1 MSNYIYSKAI
11 VRTPSK
17 NIADGLTTAELGSPN
32 YSLALHQHQEYIEA
46 LKECG
51 LDVIVLEADDNFP
64 DSTFVEDTAVLIPLC
79 AIITNPGAPS
89 RKGETIEIS
98 KVVNRFYSNIETIED
113 PGTLDAGDVMMVGKH
128 FYIGL
133 SERTNENGAN
143 QLIYFLNKY
152 GMTASTIILK
162 KSLHLKTGVSYLEEN
177 NIAATGEFLK
187 KPDFQQFNIIEI
199 DDEESYA
206 ANCVWISD
214 KVLVPK
220 GFSKAKRKIEELGY
234 STIAV
239 DLSEFQK
246 LDGGVSCLSLRF

>member
-1 MSNYIYSKAI
+1 MYSKAI

-32 YSLALHQHQEYIEA
+32 YSLALHQHQDYIEA

-64 DSTFVEDTAVLIPLC
+64 DSTFVEDTAVLAPLC
-79 AIITNPGAPS
+79 AIITNPCAPT
-89 RKGETIEIS
+89 RKDETFETS
-98 KVVNRFYSNIETIED
+98 KVLNRFYTNFETIED
-113 PGTLDAGDVMMVGKH
+113 PGTLDAGDVMTVGKH

-143 QLIYFLNKY
+143 QLISFLNKY
-152 GMTASTIILK
+152 GMTASTITLE
-162 KSLHLKTGVSYLEEN
+162 KSLHLKTGVSYLEKN
-177 NIAATGEFLK
+177 NIAATGEFSR
-187 KPDFQQFNIIEI
+187 KPEFQQFKIIEI
-199 DDEESYA
+199 EDDESYA
-206 ANCVWISD
+206 ANCVWIND
-214 KVLVPK
+214 KVLIPK

-234 STIAV
+234 TTIAV

>member
-1 MSNYIYSKAI
+1 MYSKAI

-17 NIADGLTTAELGSPN
+17 NIADGLTTADLGSPN

-51 LDVIVLEADDNFP
+51 LDVIVLEAYDNFP
-64 DSTFVEDTAVLIPLC
+64 DSTFVEDTAVLTTLC

-89 RKGETIEIS
+89 RNDETFEMS
-98 KVVNRFYSNIETIED
+98 KVLNRFYTNIETIED

-143 QLIYFLNKY
+143 QLISLLKKY
-152 GMTASTIILK
+152 GMTASTIILE
-162 KSLHLKTGVSYLEEN
+162 KSLHLKTGVSYLEKN
-177 NIAATGEFLK
+177 NIAATGEFLRK
-187 KPDFQQFNIIEI
+187 SEFQQFNIIKI
-199 DDEESYA
+199 DDDESYA
-206 ANCVWISD
+206 ANCVWIND

-220 GFSKAKRKIEELGY
+220 GFSKAKRKIEEFGY
-234 STIAV
+234 TTIAV
-239 DLSEFQK
+239 DVTEFQK
-246 LDGGVSCLSLRF
+246 LDGGLSCLSLRF